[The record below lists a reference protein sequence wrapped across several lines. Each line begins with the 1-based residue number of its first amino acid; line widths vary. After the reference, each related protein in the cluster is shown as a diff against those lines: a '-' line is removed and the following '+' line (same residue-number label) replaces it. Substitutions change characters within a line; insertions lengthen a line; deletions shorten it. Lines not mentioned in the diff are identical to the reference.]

1 MYLSKE
7 SIVNLFFQMN
17 FLYSGEDIQKQGGT
31 QFFSELK
38 YFFALDEFIKSEQ
51 RPCDTRN
58 KNDKQKFVVNVG
70 HFVQLSDPNTS
81 ESLDAKNFFDSFG
94 QNKDFDVGSNFFSAG
109 AVNKSLTSTTPLS
122 FPSRHPQLLKCE
134 NGVIDIADGA
144 YQRFANEQD
153 YLYYQDR
160 KKKTILPN
168 KKALLFFW
176 LNRNTDFTSKDS
188 LFNDFLNSLR
198 KRYSP
203 NMISALKWDE
213 QNAIYTNIAR
223 NLSTS
228 NDISFVKKEDLIFD
242 QKDSYQRKKYF
253 ETWLCL
259 NSSGDDGF
267 RTHCVDVCEQWLDKK
282 MPGNQIGNLF
292 RYKDYES
299 YKREHIRI
307 TALKDFSSVSDN
319 DQSGR
324 ARTAINHYLNF
335 LNKMPHTEKVDD
347 DIFVKLLKQLEQE
360 IEKNPERIDALKKL
374 LPLEE
379 KKDKDSSGTQSLF
392 YFNFTPFTPTQKIYY
407 GVPGCGKSH
416 TITTMLKDE
425 KVKDPTF
432 SEENQVVRTTFH
444 PEYTNA
450 DFIGQILPEVHE
462 DSQGKSVVE
471 YKFKPGPF
479 AKILKQALHNPS
491 RPFYLVI
498 EEINRG
504 NAAAIFGD
512 VFQLLDR
519 LKNGDTSKEP
529 VGTDGFENQYGKG
542 WSEYFVMNADVNAYI
557 RDANSEDELDTK
569 SIDISG
575 IHFSSSTGLRLPPN
589 LSIYATMNT
598 SDQNV
603 FTLDNAFQRRW
614 DMELVPNTCN
624 WNDEDHKKQAQSKVG
639 DTEICWETF
648 RKAING
654 KISDGDFFN
663 ADDKQ
668 LGLFF
673 IEAEGD
679 KIDGKKFA
687 NKVLKYLWADVFKRD
702 TGKIFKSENLSGVV
716 ENFTGTDAFD
726 KVFVEDFAQSLKN
739 ANDEIKNH
747 E

>member
-1 MYLSKE
+1 
-7 SIVNLFFQMN
+7 MN
-17 FLYSGEDIQKQGGT
+17 FSYNKNNGKYVLGQTEYT
-31 QFFSELK
+31 Q
-38 YFFALDEFIKSEQ
+38 DEFINYIKA
-51 RPCDTRN
+51 DML
-58 KNDKQKFVVNVG
+58 KN
-70 HFVQLSDPNTS
+70 
-81 ESLDAKNFFDSFG
+81 A
-94 QNKDFDVGSNFFSAG
+94 
-109 AVNKSLTSTTPLS
+109 LT
-122 FPSRHPQLLKCE
+122 
-134 NGVIDIADGA
+134 
-144 YQRFANEQD
+144 
-153 YLYYQDR
+153 
-160 KKKTILPN
+160 
-168 KKALLFFW
+168 
-176 LNRNTDFTSKDS
+176 
-188 LFNDFLNSLR
+188 
-198 KRYSP
+198 
-203 NMISALKWDE
+203 
-213 QNAIYTNIAR
+213 
-223 NLSTS
+223 
-228 NDISFVKKEDLIFD
+228 
-242 QKDSYQRKKYF
+242 
-253 ETWLCL
+253 
-259 NSSGDDGF
+259 
-267 RTHCVDVCEQWLDKK
+267 
-282 MPGNQIGNLF
+282 
-292 RYKDYES
+292 
-299 YKREHIRI
+299 
-307 TALKDFSSVSDN
+307 
-319 DQSGR
+319 
-324 ARTAINHYLNF
+324 
-335 LNKMPHTEKVDD
+335 
-347 DIFVKLLKQLEQE
+347 
-360 IEKNPERIDALKKL
+360 
-374 LPLEE
+374 
-379 KKDKDSSGTQSLF
+379 KDSSFNIIVENSKKSSEERKEGFTDYLKNVVKKKDGQPLAEGTIKNYLIFLPQILKFIKSIDVENIYDIASVDMLIQIQQELSKNDEYLDEKNINRSHQSNSLEQYKKYLIYSKEKNIEF
-392 YFNFTPFTPTQKIYY
+392 FEEESVSSQLPSFTPSQIIYY

-425 KVKDPTF
+425 KAKDPTF

-462 DSQGKSVVE
+462 DTQGKSVVE

-529 VGTDGFENQYGKG
+529 VGTDGFENHYGKG
-542 WSEYFVMNADVNAYI
+542 WSEYFVMNTDVNAFI
-557 RDANSEDELDTK
+557 RDAKSDDELDTK
-569 SIDISG
+569 SIDVSG
-575 IHFSSSTGLRLPPN
+575 IHFTANTAIRLPPN

-614 DMELVPNTCN
+614 DMELVPNTFN
-624 WNDEDHKKQAQSKVG
+624 WNDDDHKNQAQLPIG
-639 DTEICWETF
+639 DTDIRWETF
-648 RKAING
+648 RKAINSE
-654 KISDGDFFN
+654 ISDGNFFN

-702 TGKIFKSENLSGVV
+702 TGKIFKSENLSDVV

>member
-1 MYLSKE
+1 
-7 SIVNLFFQMN
+7 
-17 FLYSGEDIQKQGGT
+17 
-31 QFFSELK
+31 
-38 YFFALDEFIKSEQ
+38 
-51 RPCDTRN
+51 
-58 KNDKQKFVVNVG
+58 
-70 HFVQLSDPNTS
+70 
-81 ESLDAKNFFDSFG
+81 
-94 QNKDFDVGSNFFSAG
+94 
-109 AVNKSLTSTTPLS
+109 
-122 FPSRHPQLLKCE
+122 
-134 NGVIDIADGA
+134 
-144 YQRFANEQD
+144 
-153 YLYYQDR
+153 
-160 KKKTILPN
+160 
-168 KKALLFFW
+168 
-176 LNRNTDFTSKDS
+176 
-188 LFNDFLNSLR
+188 
-198 KRYSP
+198 
-203 NMISALKWDE
+203 
-213 QNAIYTNIAR
+213 
-223 NLSTS
+223 
-228 NDISFVKKEDLIFD
+228 
-242 QKDSYQRKKYF
+242 
-253 ETWLCL
+253 
-259 NSSGDDGF
+259 
-267 RTHCVDVCEQWLDKK
+267 
-282 MPGNQIGNLF
+282 
-292 RYKDYES
+292 
-299 YKREHIRI
+299 
-307 TALKDFSSVSDN
+307 
-319 DQSGR
+319 
-324 ARTAINHYLNF
+324 
-335 LNKMPHTEKVDD
+335 
-347 DIFVKLLKQLEQE
+347 
-360 IEKNPERIDALKKL
+360 
-374 LPLEE
+374 
-379 KKDKDSSGTQSLF
+379 
-392 YFNFTPFTPTQKIYY
+392 
-407 GVPGCGKSH
+407 
-416 TITTMLKDE
+416 MLKDE

-529 VGTDGFENQYGKG
+529 VGTDGFENHYGKG

-557 RDANSEDELDTK
+557 RDANSDDELDTK
-569 SIDISG
+569 SIDVSG

-614 DMELVPNTCN
+614 DMELVSNTCK

-648 RKAING
+648 RKAINSE
-654 KISDGDFFN
+654 ISDGDFFN

-679 KIDGKKFA
+679 KIDGKMFA

-702 TGKIFKSENLSGVV
+702 TGKIFKSENLSKVV
-716 ENFTGTDAFD
+716 EDFTGTDAFD
-726 KVFVEDFAQSLKN
+726 KVFADEFVQSLKST
-739 ANDEIKNH
+739 NDEIKNH

>member
-1 MYLSKE
+1 
-7 SIVNLFFQMN
+7 
-17 FLYSGEDIQKQGGT
+17 
-31 QFFSELK
+31 
-38 YFFALDEFIKSEQ
+38 
-51 RPCDTRN
+51 
-58 KNDKQKFVVNVG
+58 
-70 HFVQLSDPNTS
+70 
-81 ESLDAKNFFDSFG
+81 
-94 QNKDFDVGSNFFSAG
+94 
-109 AVNKSLTSTTPLS
+109 
-122 FPSRHPQLLKCE
+122 
-134 NGVIDIADGA
+134 
-144 YQRFANEQD
+144 
-153 YLYYQDR
+153 
-160 KKKTILPN
+160 
-168 KKALLFFW
+168 
-176 LNRNTDFTSKDS
+176 
-188 LFNDFLNSLR
+188 
-198 KRYSP
+198 
-203 NMISALKWDE
+203 
-213 QNAIYTNIAR
+213 
-223 NLSTS
+223 
-228 NDISFVKKEDLIFD
+228 
-242 QKDSYQRKKYF
+242 
-253 ETWLCL
+253 
-259 NSSGDDGF
+259 
-267 RTHCVDVCEQWLDKK
+267 
-282 MPGNQIGNLF
+282 
-292 RYKDYES
+292 
-299 YKREHIRI
+299 
-307 TALKDFSSVSDN
+307 
-319 DQSGR
+319 
-324 ARTAINHYLNF
+324 
-335 LNKMPHTEKVDD
+335 
-347 DIFVKLLKQLEQE
+347 
-360 IEKNPERIDALKKL
+360 
-374 LPLEE
+374 
-379 KKDKDSSGTQSLF
+379 
-392 YFNFTPFTPTQKIYY
+392 
-407 GVPGCGKSH
+407 
-416 TITTMLKDE
+416 MLKDE

-529 VGTDGFENQYGKG
+529 VGTDGFENHYGKG

-557 RDANSEDELDTK
+557 RDVKGDDELDTK
-569 SIDISG
+569 SIDVSG

-614 DMELVPNTCN
+614 DMELVPNICK
-624 WNDEDHKKQAQSKVG
+624 WNDEDHKNQAKSKIG
-639 DTEICWETF
+639 DTDIRWETF
-648 RKAING
+648 RKAINSE
-654 KISDGDFFN
+654 ISDGDFFN

-673 IEAEGD
+673 IEAEGE

>member
-1 MYLSKE
+1 MPYTTREAIATLSTYLGINLGVSVR
-7 SIVNLFFQMN
+7 SIDQTSNRGYEIRLP
-17 FLYSGEDIQKQGGT
+17 SGERCVIFVYPISHKQDD
-31 QFFSELK
+31 S
-38 YFFALDEFIKSEQ
+38 
-51 RPCDTRN
+51 
-58 KNDKQKFVVNVG
+58 
-70 HFVQLSDPNTS
+70 
-81 ESLDAKNFFDSFG
+81 KNFFDTRDS
-94 QNKDFDVGSNFFSAG
+94 G
-109 AVNKSLTSTTPLS
+109 A
-122 FPSRHPQLLKCE
+122 RE
-134 NGVIDIADGA
+134 RGVAWNYA
-144 YQRFANEQD
+144 Q
-153 YLYYQDR
+153 
-160 KKKTILPN
+160 TH
-168 KKALLFFW
+168 
-176 LNRNTDFTSKDS
+176 
-188 LFNDFLNSLR
+188 
-198 KRYSP
+198 
-203 NMISALKWDE
+203 
-213 QNAIYTNIAR
+213 
-223 NLSTS
+223 NL
-228 NDISFVKKEDLIFD
+228 
-242 QKDSYQRKKYF
+242 KYF
-253 ETWLCL
+253 CL
-259 NSSGDDGF
+259 AVHDQ
-267 RTHCVDVCEQWLDKK
+267 VDK
-282 MPGNQIGNLF
+282 
-292 RYKDYES
+292 YKDYIFSLECD
-299 YKREHIRI
+299 EHRI
-307 TALKDFSSVSDN
+307 TEVSGTLN
-319 DQSGR
+319 GSRNGR
-324 ARTAINHYLNF
+324 GTQVVIPTSCIPSKNF
-335 LNKMPHTEKVDD
+335 ERIYTENGFYIAVVHKGHIYDY
-347 DIFVKLLKQLEQE
+347 LEQYDNRPYMD
-360 IEKNPERIDALKKL
+360 KT
-374 LPLEE
+374 LPLVDINDVE
-379 KKDKDSSGTQSLF
+379 DDNSIVPSIPS
-392 YFNFTPFTPTQKIYY
+392 PFTPCQIIYY

-529 VGTDGFENQYGKG
+529 VGTDGFENHYGKG

-557 RDANSEDELDTK
+557 RDAKSDDELDTK
-569 SIDISG
+569 SIDVSG

-614 DMELVPNTCN
+614 DMELVPNICK
-624 WNDEDHKKQAQSKVG
+624 WNDEDHKNQAKSKIG
-639 DTEICWETF
+639 DTDIRWETF
-648 RKAING
+648 RKAINSE
-654 KISDGDFFN
+654 ISDGDFFN

-673 IEAEGD
+673 IEAEDD

-702 TGKIFKSENLSGVV
+702 TGKIFKSENLSKVV
-716 ENFTGTDAFD
+716 EDFTGTDAFD